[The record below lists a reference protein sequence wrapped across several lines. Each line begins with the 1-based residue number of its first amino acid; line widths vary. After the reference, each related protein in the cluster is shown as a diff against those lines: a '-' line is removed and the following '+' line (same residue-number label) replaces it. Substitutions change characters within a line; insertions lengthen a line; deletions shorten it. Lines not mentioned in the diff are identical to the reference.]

1 MKKLNLF
8 LSLFVVLLLAT
19 SVTAQTNDEESKEF
33 TSTILKALDPG
44 KSFTSSDNYDELTS
58 SNKKF
63 VGDVLSIMNGSG
75 SEDEKMSKVEKLKG
89 EHKSA
94 TEKLLGKTKAA
105 EYQKSIEKKIKP
117 LTRKYKLA
125 KHFI

>member
-1 MKKLNLF
+1 MKLKLLV
-8 LSLFVVLLLAT
+8 SVCVVLFLAT
-19 SVTAQTNDEESKEF
+19 SVNAQKNDEDSKEF

-44 KSFTSSDNYDELTS
+44 KSFTSSDNYNELTS

-63 VGDVLSIMNGSG
+63 VGDVLGIMNGSG

-89 EHKSA
+89 EHKSK

-125 KHFI
+125 KLFL